1 MTIFVFTFKCIYVLN
16 PQDYSQ
22 IALICLTVINV
33 FTFFMFGID
42 KWKAK
47 KSMWRVRESALLGLA
62 KEMGFLNCEVEDE

>member
-1 MTIFVFTFKCIYVLN
+1 MKELSFLHIVLIYLV
-16 PQDYSQ
+16 
-22 IALICLTVINV
+22 VIDV

>member
-1 MTIFVFTFKCIYVLN
+1 MKELSFLHIVLIYLV
-16 PQDYSQ
+16 
-22 IALICLTVINV
+22 VINV

>member
-1 MTIFVFTFKCIYVLN
+1 MKELSFLHIVLIYLV
-16 PQDYSQ
+16 
-22 IALICLTVINV
+22 VINV
-33 FTFFMFGID
+33 FTFFMFGVD